1 MSTTGTGPGEQPVDK
16 YTRTAAALL
25 PLVGG
30 AGNITS
36 LGHCVTRLRLELA
49 DRRLV
54 DDDALRA
61 HPAVL
66 GVREGEQFQVIVG
79 PAVVER
85 LAQALE
91 CLLDHGRQA
100 R

>member
-1 MSTTGTGPGEQPVDK
+1 MSATGTGPGEQPVDK
-16 YTRTAAALL
+16 YARTAAALL
-25 PLVGG
+25 PLLGG
-30 AGNITS
+30 GDNITS
-36 LGHCVTRLRLELA
+36 LGHCVTRLRLDLA
-49 DRRLV
+49 DRTLV

-66 GVREGEQFQVIVG
+66 GVRAAEQFQVIVG

-85 LAQALE
+85 LARALE
-91 CLLDHGRQA
+91 CLLDHGRQT